1 MTEITSQQMA
11 GKLLASGFERS
22 GPSATTLSDPIADT
36 PMVVTL
42 DQLRPYD
49 HDPRMKRNPAYEE
62 IKASIRERGLDAA
75 PAITRRPGEDH
86 YIIRNGGNTRLAIL
100 RELPVFR
107 AIPYVL
113 VLDGVRHETE
123 AMLVAVGNGPAYG
136 GGMRV
141 VPGAEFDDGLLDV
154 LVLSKIAI
162 PEIRERLT
170 DAIEN
175 ELAITE
181 SKANS

>member
-75 PAITRRPGEDH
+75 PAITRRPAH
-86 YIIRNGGNTRLAIL
+86 STWRLSPHA
-100 RELPVFR
+100 REP
-107 AIPYVL
+107 
-113 VLDGVRHETE
+113 GVRS
-123 AMLVAVGNGPAYG
+123 MSSVA
-136 GGMRV
+136 RH
-141 VPGAEFDDGLLDV
+141 
-154 LVLSKIAI
+154 
-162 PEIRERLT
+162 
-170 DAIEN
+170 
-175 ELAITE
+175 
-181 SKANS
+181 